1 MNPYNWVIR
10 KVNLDGTLAWTTALL
25 LSPIMK
31 SLAVDAL
38 DQYVYVVSV
47 SNPLDVIKLNS
58 NTGAIV
64 DAQT

>member
-1 MNPYNWVIR
+1 M
-10 KVNLDGTLAWTTALL
+10 TALL
-25 LSPIMK
+25 LQPLAK

-38 DQYVYVVSV
+38 DQYVYVASS
-47 SNPLDVIKLNS
+47 SNPLNVIRLNS